1 MIIGDHITRVDNW
14 TITEI
19 VRKGLSFA
27 PLRRQSVFIT
37 EEALLSVYRQ
47 IGLPTARFTDSI
59 IILGRT
65 CRSQV

>member
-1 MIIGDHITRVDNW
+1 VITVTRVDNW

-37 EEALLSVYRQ
+37 EEAPFV
-47 IGLPTARFTDSI
+47 GLPTARFTGSE
-59 IILGRT
+59 IILGWT